1 MEENTGTITLAEWA
15 KEYHK
20 KQQQQAQKTE
30 SKGKKIPKYT
40 TRFKFDLYE
49 KVMVRLD
56 IITGLPIYIKNRYLQ
71 SSLHPDL
78 LEDNWEEK
86 VAKRRE
92 HEDKEISQALETASL
107 ELVQI
112 GEEKEIVTNFLRLS
126 FKMQCVIK
134 RCLNLIY
141 KMDNA
146 DEEKIKDELTVIGE
160 KSPYWQN
167 ILEAIRKQ
175 LQDTDPNVKEEGKR
189 LWKAICSPDKKLE
202 EKFGQK
208 EYWVEQ
214 YNKKY
219 GKIVDSWYDMPLGY
233 KTIDCF
239 IPEETAFFEYILEQ
253 MPSVIEL
260 DGKKK
265 KLFKLLR
272 ADYWE
277 VLDLEVRKNILLM
290 LNRILCLEKESATK
304 LILTHTRDKE
314 FNLEE
319 VIFKL
324 IHPEHYRIK
333 KYLEEIEM
341 MAKSIRKMDWDKTI
355 SLAYLEKS
363 ILKINQQVT
372 DLYNQCFPPMD
383 EEEFDQQMEFF
394 AQEFFEELEKKKN
407 QDREHMG

>member
-1 MEENTGTITLAEWA
+1 M
-15 KEYHK
+15 
-20 KQQQQAQKTE
+20 
-30 SKGKKIPKYT
+30 
-40 TRFKFDLYE
+40 
-49 KVMVRLD
+49 
-56 IITGLPIYIKNRYLQ
+56 Q

-219 GKIVDSWYDMPLGY
+219 EKIVDSWYDMPLGY

-272 ADYWE
+272 AGYWE
-277 VLDLEVRKNILLM
+277 VLDLEVRKNVLLM

-304 LILTHTRDKE
+304 LILTHTGDEE

-394 AQEFFEELEKKKN
+394 AQEFFEELEKRRIRIEN
-407 QDREHMG
+407 TWDELSSHVFLLYGERSFYTGVTGLTG

>member
-1 MEENTGTITLAEWA
+1 MGENTGTITLAEWA

-40 TRFKFDLYE
+40 TRFKFDLYA
-49 KVMVRLD
+49 KVMLRLSL
-56 IITGLPIYIKNRYLQ
+56 IVGFYIDKENKFTHSILAE
-71 SSLHPDL
+71 DL

-86 VAKRRE
+86 IKRRE

-112 GEEKEIVTNFLRLS
+112 GEEKEIVINFLRLS

-146 DEEKIKDELTVIGE
+146 DEEKIIKALTLMG
-160 KSPYWQN
+160 KWNPYWQS
-167 ILEAIRKQ
+167 ILATIRKQ
-175 LQDTDPNVKEEGKR
+175 LQDTDPNVNAEGKR
-189 LWKAICSPDKKLE
+189 LVKAICFPDKKLE

-272 ADYWE
+272 AGYWE

-304 LILTHTRDKE
+304 LILTYTGDEE

-341 MAKSIRKMDWDKTI
+341 MAKSIRKMDWDKPI

-383 EEEFDQQMEFF
+383 EEGFDQQMEFF

>member
-1 MEENTGTITLAEWA
+1 MGENTGTITLAEWA

-20 KQQQQAQKTE
+20 KQQQQAKKTE

-40 TRFKFDLYE
+40 TRFKFDLYA
-49 KVMVRLD
+49 KVMLRLSV
-56 IITGLPIYIKNRYLQ
+56 IVGFYIDKENKFTHSILAE
-71 SSLHPDL
+71 DL

-86 VAKRRE
+86 IKRRE
-92 HEDKEISQALETASL
+92 HEDKEISQALETVSL

-146 DEEKIKDELTVIGE
+146 DEEKIIKALTLMG
-160 KSPYWQN
+160 KWNPYWQS
-167 ILEAIRKQ
+167 ILATIRKQ
-175 LQDTDPNVKEEGKR
+175 LQDTDPNVNAEGKR
-189 LWKAICSPDKKLE
+189 LVEAICCPDKKLE

-219 GKIVDSWYDMPLGY
+219 EKMVDSWYDMPLGY

-272 ADYWE
+272 GGYWE

-290 LNRILCLEKESATK
+290 LNRILCLEKESVTK
-304 LILTHTRDKE
+304 LILTHTGDEE

-383 EEEFDQQMEFF
+383 EEGFDQQMEFF

>member
-1 MEENTGTITLAEWA
+1 MGENTETITLAEWA

-40 TRFKFDLYE
+40 TRFKFDLYA
-49 KVMVRLD
+49 KVMLRLSL
-56 IITGLPIYIKNRYLQ
+56 IVGFYIDKENKFTHSILAE
-71 SSLHPDL
+71 DL

-107 ELVQI
+107 ELMQI

-126 FKMQCVIK
+126 HKMQCKIK

-141 KMDNA
+141 KKDIA
-146 DEEKIKDELTVIGE
+146 DEEKIIDELTVIGE
-160 KSPYWQN
+160 ENPYWQN
-167 ILEAIRKQ
+167 ILETIGKQ
-175 LQDTDPNVKEEGKR
+175 LQDTDSNVNKKGKR
-189 LWKAICSPDKKLE
+189 LVKAICSPDKKLE

-272 ADYWE
+272 AGYWE
-277 VLDLEVRKNILLM
+277 VLDLEVRKNVLLM

-304 LILTHTRDKE
+304 LILTHTGDEE

>member
-1 MEENTGTITLAEWA
+1 VGENTGTITLAEWA

-20 KQQQQAQKTE
+20 KQQQQAQKTG

-40 TRFKFDLYE
+40 TRFKFDLYA
-49 KVMVRLD
+49 KVMLRLSL
-56 IITGLPIYIKNRYLQ
+56 IVGFYIDKENKFTHSILAE
-71 SSLHPDL
+71 DL
-78 LEDNWEEK
+78 LENNWEEK

-146 DEEKIKDELTVIGE
+146 DEEKIIDELTVIGE
-160 KSPYWQN
+160 ENPYWQN
-167 ILEAIRKQ
+167 ILVTIRKQ
-175 LQDTDPNVKEEGKR
+175 LQDTDPNVKAEGKR
-189 LWKAICSPDKKLE
+189 LWKAICFPDKKLE

-219 GKIVDSWYDMPLGY
+219 EKIVDSWYDMPLGY

-253 MPSVIEL
+253 MPFLIEWN
-260 DGKKK
+260 GKKK

-272 ADYWE
+272 AGYWE

-304 LILTHTRDKE
+304 LILTHTGDEE
-314 FNLEE
+314 FNLEK

-324 IHPEHYRIK
+324 LYPNYYRIK
-333 KYLEEIEM
+333 KYLDEIE
-341 MAKSIRKMDWDKTI
+341 ANAGYIGQLDWNRDV
-355 SLAYLEKS
+355 SLEYLEKS
-363 ILKINQQVT
+363 LLDINEKMQ
-372 DLYNQCFPPMD
+372 DLYNHCFVPINTED
-383 EEEFDQQMEFF
+383 FDNDMEFF
-394 AQEFFEELEKKKN
+394 LKTTYEKFENKKN
-407 QDREHMG
+407 QDKKHVV

>member
-1 MEENTGTITLAEWA
+1 MGENTGTITLAEWA

-40 TRFKFDLYE
+40 TRFKFDLYA
-49 KVMVRLD
+49 KVMLRLSL
-56 IITGLPIYIKNRYLQ
+56 IVGFYIDKENKFTHSILAE
-71 SSLHPDL
+71 DL

-86 VAKRRE
+86 IKRRE

-141 KMDNA
+141 KMDTA
-146 DEEKIKDELTVIGE
+146 DEEKIIKALTLMG
-160 KSPYWQN
+160 KWNPYWQS
-167 ILEAIRKQ
+167 ILATIRKQ
-175 LQDTDPNVKEEGKR
+175 LQDTDPNVNAVGKR
-189 LWKAICSPDKKLE
+189 LVEAIRCPDKKLE
-202 EKFGQK
+202 EKFSQK
-208 EYWVEQ
+208 DYWVEQ

-219 GKIVDSWYDMPLGY
+219 EKMVDSWYDMPLGY

-272 ADYWE
+272 AGYWE

-304 LILTHTRDKE
+304 LILTHTGDEE

-383 EEEFDQQMEFF
+383 EEGFDQQMEFF

-407 QDREHMG
+407 QDRKHMG

>member
-1 MEENTGTITLAEWA
+1 MGENTGTITLAEWA

-20 KQQQQAQKTE
+20 KQQQQAQKTG

-40 TRFKFDLYE
+40 TRFKFDLYA
-49 KVMVRLD
+49 KVMLRLSL
-56 IITGLPIYIKNRYLQ
+56 IVGFYIDKENKFTHSILAE
-71 SSLHPDL
+71 DL
-78 LEDNWEEK
+78 LENNWEEK

-112 GEEKEIVTNFLRLS
+112 GEAKEIVTNFLRLS
-126 FKMQCVIK
+126 HRMQCKIK

-141 KMDNA
+141 KKDIA
-146 DEEKIKDELTVIGE
+146 DEEKIIDELTVIGKE
-160 KSPYWQN
+160 NPYWQN
-167 ILEAIRKQ
+167 ILATIRKQ
-175 LQDTDPNVKEEGKR
+175 LQDTDPNVNAEGKR
-189 LWKAICSPDKKLE
+189 LVKAICFPDKKLE

-219 GKIVDSWYDMPLGY
+219 EKMVDSWYDMPLGY

-290 LNRILCLEKESATK
+290 LNHILCLEKESATK
-304 LILTHTRDKE
+304 LILTHTRDEE

-383 EEEFDQQMEFF
+383 EEGFDQQMEFF

>member
-1 MEENTGTITLAEWA
+1 MGENTGTITLAEWA

-20 KQQQQAQKTE
+20 KQQQQAQKTG

-40 TRFKFDLYE
+40 TRFKFDLYA
-49 KVMVRLD
+49 KVMLRLSL
-56 IITGLPIYIKNRYLQ
+56 IVGFYIDKENKFTHSILAE
-71 SSLHPDL
+71 DL
-78 LEDNWEEK
+78 LENNWEEK

-112 GEEKEIVTNFLRLS
+112 GEAKEIVTNFLRLS
-126 FKMQCVIK
+126 HRMQCKIK

-141 KMDNA
+141 KKDIA
-146 DEEKIKDELTVIGE
+146 DEEKIIDELTVIGKE
-160 KSPYWQN
+160 NPYWQN
-167 ILEAIRKQ
+167 ILATIRKQ
-175 LQDTDPNVKEEGKR
+175 LQDTDPNVNAEGKR
-189 LWKAICSPDKKLE
+189 LVKAICFPDKKLE

-272 ADYWE
+272 AGYWE

-304 LILTHTRDKE
+304 LILTHTGDEE

-341 MAKSIRKMDWDKTI
+341 MAKSIRKMDWDKPI

-383 EEEFDQQMEFF
+383 EEGFDQQMEFF

>member
-49 KVMVRLD
+49 KVMVRLG

-107 ELVQI
+107 ELMQI

-134 RCLNLIY
+134 KCLNLIY

-189 LWKAICSPDKKLE
+189 LWKAICFPDKKLE

-219 GKIVDSWYDMPLGY
+219 AKRLDSWYDTPFGH

-239 IPEETAFFEYILEQ
+239 VPEEIIFFEYILEQ
-253 MPSVIEL
+253 MPSLIEL

-272 ADYWE
+272 AGYWE

-304 LILTHTRDKE
+304 LILTHTGDEE

-383 EEEFDQQMEFF
+383 EEGFDQQMEFF